1 MVAYL
6 EFGGAEIKGS
16 ERRGKDRMGSGARK
30 GSFLSVPAAP
40 ISPWAPATPRS
51 CRGSCPRR
59 PASSPRGSEAPAGSA
74 VPGGGSRWVGGAG
87 LSVTERSG
95 ATSRPL
101 GLSKRSRRA
110 PEFSAGPELFHRGP
124 GEGLNFWTLGFPA
137 DGNGEALLHPS
148 HFTR

>member
-16 ERRGKDRMGSGARK
+16 ERRGQRSPGQWGPKRKFPFCSRGPKLSLGPGGA
-30 GSFLSVPAAP
+30 SL
-40 ISPWAPATPRS
+40 RS
-51 CRGSCPRR
+51 RLLPGRSAYC
-59 PASSPRGSEAPAGSA
+59 PRGSDAPAGSA

-95 ATSRPL
+95 APFRLL
-101 GLSKRSRRA
+101 GRSKRSWRA

-137 DGNGEALLHPS
+137 DGNGEALLDPS